1 MALDRMLSSWRE
13 IDSTPALVL
22 LNAGLAWSCAVIL
35 IFRSLE
41 VDMLSRLAFQLLCY
55 AGAIVAGALLC
66 GFTGVWIFPAL
77 FGAVF
82 FAGLKGVI

>member
-1 MALDRMLSSWRE
+1 MLSSWRE
-13 IDSTPALVL
+13 MDSMPALVFPS
-22 LNAGLAWSCAVIL
+22 AGLAWSCAVIL

-41 VDMLSRLAFQLLCY
+41 VDMLSRLVFQLLCY
-55 AGAIVAGALLC
+55 AGAVVVGALLC
-66 GFTGVWIFPAL
+66 GFTGAWVFPAL